1 MEVLSFQPVSCW
13 FRGFKDFP
21 LAITLSFLMKP
32 HVNKEADSTGEEG
45 ASTFLHLKKTNQQ
58 QHHLIAGEGYNLGQV
73 FDEMAL

>member
-1 MEVLSFQPVSCW
+1 
-13 FRGFKDFP
+13 
-21 LAITLSFLMKP
+21 MKP

-58 QHHLIAGEGYNLGQV
+58 PHHLIAGEGYSLGQV